1 MLVTRRSL
9 VLRCGVHA
17 APSGVRATGPDS
29 LGKRRRRARAGTP
42 CARSP
47 GIWSFRIARSY
58 SIPIRMPRPDS
69 TSDSPDAPRT
79 IDRREALRRAAL
91 MLGGV
96 ISAPV
101 IAGVLAGCE
110 GRPGRGG
117 GGGGGGG
124 GRRSGALSSEQL
136 ELVATIAEHIV
147 PETDTPGARAV
158 GVHEFIDAML
168 AEGYAGEDRARFF
181 AGLADVD
188 ARARVAGGGRPFL
201 ECARE
206 QQRAVLE
213 DLDHETFAQPAP
225 RPGSAEVPFFR
236 TFKELTLVGYYTS
249 EIGATRELHHEPVPG
264 RYDGCV
270 PLAKIGRTWAV

>member
-1 MLVTRRSL
+1 MLS
-9 VLRCGVHA
+9 A
-17 APSGVRATGPDS
+17 
-29 LGKRRRRARAGTP
+29 
-42 CARSP
+42 
-47 GIWSFRIARSY
+47 
-58 SIPIRMPRPDS
+58 M
-69 TSDSPDAPRT
+69 
-79 IDRREALRRAAL
+79 DRREALRRAAL
-91 MLGGV
+91 ILGGV

-101 IAGVLAGCE
+101 IAGVLAGC
-110 GRPGRGG
+110 GG
-117 GGGGGGG
+117 K
-124 GRRSGALSSEQL
+124 GRRSGVLSAEQL
-136 ELVATIAEHIV
+136 ELVATIADHIL

-168 AEGYAGEDRARFF
+168 AHGYAGEDRARFV

-188 ARARVAGGGRPFL
+188 ARARAACGRAL
-201 ECARE
+201 LQCAHE

-213 DLDHETFAQPAP
+213 ALDRETFAQPD
-225 RPGSAEVPFFR
+225 SFFH